1 MREFFNVT
9 VLNFKISKFL
19 GRDVNKDSRLQD
31 KDKDNTRI

>member
-1 MREFFNVT
+1 MREFLNVT